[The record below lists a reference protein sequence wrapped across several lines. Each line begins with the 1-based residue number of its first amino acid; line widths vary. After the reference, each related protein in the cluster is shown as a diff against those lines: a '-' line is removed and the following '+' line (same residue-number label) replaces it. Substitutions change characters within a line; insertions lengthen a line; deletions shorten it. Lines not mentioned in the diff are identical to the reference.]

1 MDLFDTPL
9 DMTVR
14 MFRVFNQSEGK
25 SPRTVEMYDR
35 ALAVLTDPAN
45 GLGPD
50 IAMNKITE
58 GALREY
64 VVRRGGRTLKWGG
77 NPSPSTKNL
86 EVRNLRAFFNWAY
99 LEGYTENQLLAR
111 FRPPKIPMKLIKV
124 LTDEEIER
132 LYAAAK
138 GSLRNTAILSI
149 LLDTGV
155 RASELCGI
163 KLSDVDLDDGTILVF
178 GKGAKERRI
187 AFGAVTKRHVLNY
200 VMRERPPDAI
210 CDRLILGRFDK
221 PLTPM
226 ALRLMT
232 RRLADKTGISRF
244 HPHLCRHS
252 YSTRFLIAGGSSL
265 LLQAALGHSSLK
277 MTEIYSHLASQ
288 EAVMV
293 TRSFSP
299 MDALRNRR

>member
-9 DMTVR
+9 DIAVR

-25 SPRTVEMYDR
+25 SPRTVVMYDR

-45 GLGPD
+45 GLGAD

-99 LEGYTENQLLAR
+99 LEGYTERQLLAR
-111 FRPPKIPMKLIKV
+111 FRPPKIPLKMIKV
-124 LTDEEIER
+124 LTDDEIER

-138 GSLRNTAILSI
+138 GNMRNTAILSV

-163 KLSDVDLDDGTILVF
+163 KLHDVDLEDGTILVF
-178 GKGAKERRI
+178 GKGAKERLV
-187 AFGAVTKRHVLNY
+187 AFGAVARRHILSY
-200 VMRERPPDAI
+200 VTHERQADAI
-210 CDRLILGRFDK
+210 CDRLILGRYDR

-232 RRLADKTGISRF
+232 HRLALKSKVDRF
-244 HPHLCRHS
+244 HPHLARHS
-252 YSTRFLIAGGSSL
+252 YATRFLLAGGSSVML
-265 LLQAALGHSSLK
+265 KMSLGHTSMK
-277 MTEIYSHLASQ
+277 VVEVYVHLASQ
-288 EAVMV
+288 EAVTA
-293 TRSFSP
+293 TRTFSP
-299 MDALRNRR
+299 MDALRSR